1 MILFCVFRPLSSS
14 EASIL
19 SMSKE
24 GGTPTVIQSKLP
36 KNLIS
41 IKVFDREVQTGMY
54 YTEHAIV

>member
-1 MILFCVFRPLSSS
+1 MILFYIYRPLSSL

-36 KNLIS
+36 KNLNS
-41 IKVFDREVQTGMY
+41 IKVFDREVQKGIY
-54 YTEHAIV
+54 KQDVSLV

>member
-1 MILFCVFRPLSSS
+1 MIMFYIYRPLSSS

-36 KNLIS
+36 KNLNS
-41 IKVFDREVQTGMY
+41 IKVFDREVQKGIY
-54 YTEHAIV
+54 KQDVSLV